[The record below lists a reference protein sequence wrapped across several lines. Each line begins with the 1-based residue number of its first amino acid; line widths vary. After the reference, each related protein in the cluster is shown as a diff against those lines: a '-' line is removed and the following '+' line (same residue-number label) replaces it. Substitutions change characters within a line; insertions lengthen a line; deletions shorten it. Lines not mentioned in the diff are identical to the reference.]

1 VLAAP
6 LGVPTTGA
14 GDRNWVACAGGT
26 AVWIFVASPEPRLVD
41 LLTRAVTPLP
51 PFPDDGE
58 TRAAM
63 ENARGVVY
71 GDGTVFLYTFL
82 FEKSTSKFMAAILRP
97 VDAAWSVMK
106 RVLEVP
112 TDRRSDSGAVYHDG
126 KVLVCVGE
134 YFWSVFTQGD
144 LGVFAGLQSR
154 WSESED
160 KKYARQ
166 YNYVLES
173 QGELL
178 WASVLLERDFLRGHA
193 PADISLALSVTVHAL
208 VKGAAGVLRWA
219 VRDGWSLGDRVLFLG
234 SPASFAVDAH
244 QLGVVGGCAYFVF
257 RRRVFRYGLVDGH
270 TQLIKQLPRDWSM
283 NGAHMW
289 VWPQPTIAPIEEIR
303 EWVNLHPSKK
313 PKLSN

>member
-1 VLAAP
+1 
-6 LGVPTTGA
+6 
-14 GDRNWVACAGGT
+14 
-26 AVWIFVASPEPRLVD
+26 
-41 LLTRAVTPLP
+41 
-51 PFPDDGE
+51 
-58 TRAAM
+58 M

-97 VDAAWSVMK
+97 LDAAWSVMK

-112 TDRRSDSGAVYHDG
+112 TTGRPSDSGALYHHEAG
-126 KVLVCVGE
+126 KVLLCVGE

-244 QLGVVGGCAYFVF
+244 RLSVVGGCAYFVF